1 MTSIQ
6 KEGGDLEKYEG
17 GKQDLPWKPVG
28 YQNGQILGGMMTVG
42 VFLYI
47 YVEAYFLFPA
57 NKNHAISTYDVKFL
71 SLDNEEL
78 VVKNKLSLEK
88 MKDSFDFIFGFNTFN
103 ETKYGSVLDNDYW
116 KIEAFPFVDNQI
128 DTSHPINL
136 KKC

>member
-6 KEGGDLEKYEG
+6 KEGGDLEEYDG

-42 VFLYI
+42 VFLFIYI
-47 YVEAYFLFPA
+47 EAYFLFPA
-57 NKNHAISTYDVKFL
+57 NKNHAISTYNVKSL
-71 SLDNEEL
+71 TLDNEET
-78 VVKNKLSLEK
+78 VVHKPLSLNK
-88 MKDSFDFIFGFNTFN
+88 MKDSFDFIFGFNSFN

-116 KIEAFPFVDNQI
+116 KIEAFLMINDKM
-128 DTSHPINL
+128 DTSKPIDL